1 MWLEVVDAA
10 VDVMEIIC
18 VVGSSFTFT
27 KRIAGLVCCTR
38 ISF

>member
-27 KRIAGLVCCTR
+27 QTDRRTSMLH
-38 ISF
+38 